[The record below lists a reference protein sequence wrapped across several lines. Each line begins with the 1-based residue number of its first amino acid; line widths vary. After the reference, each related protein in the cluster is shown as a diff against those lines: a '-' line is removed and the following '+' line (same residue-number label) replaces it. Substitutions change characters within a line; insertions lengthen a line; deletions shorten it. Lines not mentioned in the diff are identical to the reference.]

1 MSSELR
7 RIQRLRNL
15 RSHREKAAE
24 RDLAK
29 ARGELVSAERDLD
42 DCRARF
48 GAAADETAMTR
59 ETTVPDFEM
68 ARMHVA
74 ALSRRID
81 RAERHVGA
89 ALETFQERNVE
100 LVHAHREVDQ
110 MDSWADITREAMRA
124 DAVRIDRVESDETAA
139 RIRSKT

>member
-24 RDLAK
+24 RELAK
-29 ARGELVSAERDLD
+29 ARGELVSAERALD

-48 GAAADETAMTR
+48 GEAADETAKTR
-59 ETTVPDFEM
+59 ETTLPDFEM
-68 ARMHVA
+68 ARMNIA

-89 ALETFQERNVE
+89 TLETFQERSAE

-124 DAVRIDRVESDETAA
+124 DSVRIDRVESDETAA
-139 RIRSKT
+139 RIRIKS